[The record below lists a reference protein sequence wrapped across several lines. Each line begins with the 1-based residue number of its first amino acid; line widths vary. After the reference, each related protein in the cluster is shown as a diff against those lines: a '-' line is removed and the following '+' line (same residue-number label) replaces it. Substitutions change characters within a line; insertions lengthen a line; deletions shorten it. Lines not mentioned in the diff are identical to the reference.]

1 MGNSVVIPLT
11 VVIALTTTFAGCNS
25 RWEEKMRSCK
35 SCVCTKCWNNDA
47 AGWKSKWCKDQYCPK
62 NCPDQEEFDT
72 IWKSF
77 DTRVKAGRGDQEC
90 KAIRWHLRMPD
101 RLDGNEPRVDG
112 QGTEEGQGENPGAK
126 TIQRNDFNAQTLRQN
141 DDQHGVKPSG
151 FLETNLRESVPKLHG
166 GPGTQKSEIVETHLR
181 ESALKP
187 HSTGNEDGA

>member
-1 MGNSVVIPLT
+1 
-11 VVIALTTTFAGCNS
+11 
-25 RWEEKMRSCK
+25 MRSCK

-62 NCPDQEEFDT
+62 NCPDQEEFNK
-72 IWKSF
+72 IWESF
-77 DTRVKAGRGDQEC
+77 QTRKDGRIIKGTQDC
-90 KAIRWHLRMPD
+90 TAIRWHLRMPD
-101 RLDGNEPRVDG
+101 STDKPPVGE
-112 QGTEEGQGENPGAK
+112 QGTEVEQGENPGAK